1 MPKQKKTSTTVNTSR
16 TFSIPNKIH
25 RQKQNVRIKS
35 ALSSQKRSERFE
47 RKKIE
52 NKDPTLREARL
63 LANIPDTIER
73 KRVWDETVPGA
84 VADPPVEDEPSL
96 KKLRADDEDVEEAIP
111 EGPTPEEEAA
121 AAEAAEE
128 VAALAAHERAQ
139 EEAAAT
145 EETDGL
151 FPTLQA
157 RTAPPHILLT
167 TSRHNHTHDQ
177 VTELANLFP
186 NTTYVPR
193 NNTLSIKE
201 MAKVA
206 ANPTSID
213 PATGKKRE
221 PYSHLI
227 IANVDAKVVDAL
239 TVICLP
245 AGPSYKFSMSNYLP
259 GKRISGHGRP
269 TSHIPELILNN
280 FLTPLGRSTAGLFQ
294 SLFPQLPEFRG
305 RQVVTLHNQRDY
317 IFFRRHRYVFREKRE
332 AEKEVGYGLDGNKPG
347 GGKGMEGLGVKVG
360 LQELG
365 PRFTLK
371 LRRVQK
377 GVQEGVVWQWQAGM
391 EKQRTKFNL

>member
-1 MPKQKKTSTTVNTSR
+1 MPKQKTTSTSVKTSR
-16 TFSIPNKIH
+16 TFSIPNKVH
-25 RQKQNVRIKS
+25 RQKHNIRVKS
-35 ALSSQKRSERFE
+35 ALASQKRTDRFE

-52 NKDPTLREARL
+52 VKDPSLRETRL
-63 LANIPDTIER
+63 NANIPDTIER

-84 VADPPVEDEPSL
+84 VADLPADEQPL
-96 KKLRADDEDVEEAIP
+96 KKLRADEDPEDVEEV
-111 EGPTPEEEAA
+111 PTVEEEAA
-121 AAEAAEE
+121 VAEAAEK
-128 VAALAAHERAQ
+128 AAAHAAHERQQ
-139 EEAAAT
+139 EELAAT
-145 EETDGL
+145 EETDEL

-157 RTAPPHILLT
+157 RTTPPHILLT

-177 VTELANLFP
+177 VQELANLFP

-213 PATGKKRE
+213 PATGVKRE
-221 PYSHLI
+221 AYSHLI

-245 AGPSYKFSMSNYLP
+245 SGPSYKFSMTNYLP

-280 FLTPLGRSTAGLFQ
+280 FLTPLGRSSAGLFQ
-294 SLFPQLPEFRG
+294 SLFPQLPQFQG

-332 AEKEVGYGLDGNKPG
+332 AEKEVGYGLDGNKPN

-377 GVQEGVVWQWQAGM
+377 GIQEGVVWQWQAGM